1 MKALIVTG
9 GLAPSRELLDQVIGQ
24 GVDLIIA
31 ADSGASVLLKED
43 IPFDLA
49 LGDFDSLKPELFEG
63 IKKDREV
70 ITYKVNKDFTDT
82 EAALHEAVN
91 RGAEEVI
98 ILGGTGTRL
107 DHLLANVGLLLQGLK
122 MGVKVSLLDNHNEAF
137 LIDGPCSVAPR
148 TGWYLSFLPLGGNVS
163 NFTLTGVK
171 YPLKAHEL
179 TLGSTLTVSNEFTDE
194 VVRIDFQEGL
204 VLVVI
209 SRD

>member
-148 TGWYLSFLPLGGNVS
+148 AGWYLSFLPLGGNVS

>member
-9 GLAPSRELLDQVIGQ
+9 GSAPSRELLDQVIGG

-31 ADSGASVLLKED
+31 ADSGAGVLLNEG

-49 LGDFDSLKPELFEG
+49 LGDFDSLKPELLEG
-63 IKKDREV
+63 MKKDQEV

-82 EAALHEAVN
+82 EAALHEAVT
-91 RGAEEVI
+91 RGAKEVI

-107 DHLLANVGLLLQGLK
+107 DHLLANIGLLLQGLK
-122 MGVKVSLLDNHNEAF
+122 MGVKVSLLDDHNEAF
-137 LIDGPCSVAPR
+137 LTDGPCSLEPR
-148 TGWYLSFLPLGGNVS
+148 TGWYLSFLPLGGKVS

-179 TLGSTLTVSNEFTDE
+179 TLGSTLTVSNEFTHE
-194 VVRIDFQEGL
+194 IARIDFQEGV
-204 VLVVI
+204 VLVII